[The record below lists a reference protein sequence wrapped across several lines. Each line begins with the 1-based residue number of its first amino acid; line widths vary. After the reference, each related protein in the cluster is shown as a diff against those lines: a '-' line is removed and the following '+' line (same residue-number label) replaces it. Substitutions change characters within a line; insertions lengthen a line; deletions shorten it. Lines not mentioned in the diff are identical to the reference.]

1 MTRRLTTM
9 LVSMLVLLGTWAGQA
24 SAVVQVKLQLLADGL
39 VHPLVMLNPPDGSKR
54 LFIVEQSGTVQ
65 ILMPDGKLRP
75 TPFIDLSKKMVKLDW
90 EFDERGL
97 LGMAFH
103 PKFKDNGKFYVVY
116 TAPVRTDA
124 ARRPRLLYCCT
135 NYLSEFQVSKADP
148 NKADLSTERIIYF
161 WDKPQFNHNGGELLF
176 GPDDGYLYISTG
188 DGGWANDVAIG
199 HTPKIGN
206 AQDLKVNLGKILR
219 IDVDS
224 GTPYGIPKDNPFV
237 GRSDALP
244 EIWAY
249 GLRNVWRMSFDAG
262 GKHELFG
269 ADVGQNT
276 WESVKIIQKG
286 GNHGWNRIEGS
297 HCFNP
302 DDPSNANLPQT
313 CDKTGLLMPIIEY
326 GNMNVIKEGK
336 GISITGGFVYRGKAM
351 PSLVGSYI
359 FGDWSKSFSEAQGLL
374 LVAHPPKQ
382 SGAMWTIEDVQV
394 VGMNFHSYVLAL
406 AQDENREL
414 YVLVSDNTAPGRAN
428 DRIYK
433 IVPAN

>member
-1 MTRRLTTM
+1 
-9 LVSMLVLLGTWAGQA
+9 
-24 SAVVQVKLQLLADGL
+24 VKLQLLADGL

>member
-9 LVSMLVLLGTWAGQA
+9 LVSMLVLLGMSAGPA
-24 SAVVQVKLQLLADGL
+24 SAVVQVKL
-39 VHPLVMLNPPDGSKR
+39 R

-135 NYLSEFQVSKADP
+135 NYLSEFQVSKTDP
-148 NKADLSTERIIYF
+148 NKAELSTERIIYF
-161 WDKPQFNHNGGELLF
+161 WDKPQFNHNGGEILF
-176 GPDDGYLYISTG
+176 GPDDGYLYVSIG

-206 AQDLKVNLGKILR
+206 GQDLKTNLGKIVR

-224 GTPYGIPKDNPFV
+224 GNPYSIPKDNPFV
-237 GRSDALP
+237 GRADALP

-249 GLRNVWRMSFDAG
+249 GLRNAWRMSFDAG
-262 GKHELFG
+262 GKHELFA

-351 PSLVGSYI
+351 PNLVGSYV

>member
-1 MTRRLTTM
+1 MTRKLATV
-9 LVSMLVLLGTWAGQA
+9 LASVLVLGLWVGSA
-24 SAVVQVKLQLLADGL
+24 SAVVKVKLQLFADGF
-39 VHPLVMLNPPDGSKR
+39 VHPLVMLSPPDGSKR
-54 LFIVEQSGTVQ
+54 LFIVEQSGTIQ
-65 ILMPDGKLRP
+65 ILMPDGKLRS

-97 LGMAFH
+97 LGLAFH

-116 TAPVRTDA
+116 TAPIRTDA

-135 NYLSEFQVSKADP
+135 NYLSEFRVSKTDP
-148 NKADLSTERIIYF
+148 NKADLSTERIVYF

-176 GPDDGYLYISTG
+176 GPDDGYLYISVG

-219 IDVDS
+219 IDVNS
-224 GTPYGIPKDNPFV
+224 GDPYSVPKDNPFV
-237 GRSDALP
+237 GRNDALP

-249 GLRNVWRMSFDAG
+249 GFRNAWRMSFDAG
-262 GKHELFG
+262 GKHELFAG
-269 ADVGQNT
+269 DVGQNS
-276 WESVKIIQKG
+276 WESVKLVQKG

-302 DDPSNANLPQT
+302 DDPSNPNAPNT
-313 CDKTGLLMPIIEY
+313 CDKSGLVMPIAEY
-326 GNMNVIKEGK
+326 GNINVTKGGK

-351 PSLVGSYI
+351 PSLVGSYV
-359 FGDWSKSFSEAQGLL
+359 FGDWSKSFTEPQGLL
-374 LVAHPPKQ
+374 LVARPPAQ
-382 SGAMWTIEDVQV
+382 AGAMWAIEDVEV
-394 VGMNFHSYVLAL
+394 TNMKFHSYVLGF
-406 AQDENREL
+406 AQDEDREL

-433 IVPAN
+433 IIPAN

>member
-1 MTRRLTTM
+1 MKRRLTTV
-9 LVSMLVLLGTWAGQA
+9 LVSLLVLGLWAGSA
-24 SAVVQVKLQLLADGL
+24 SAQVQVKLQPFADGL

-54 LFIVEQSGTVQ
+54 LFIAEQSGTIQ
-65 ILMPDGKLRP
+65 IVMPDGKLRP

-97 LGMAFH
+97 LGLAFH

-124 ARRPRLLYCCT
+124 ARRPRLLFCCT

-148 NKADLSTERIIYF
+148 NKADLSTERIVYF

-176 GPDDGYLYISTG
+176 GPDDGYLYVSIG

-206 AQDLKVNLGKILR
+206 GQDLKTNLGKIVR

-224 GTPYGIPKDNPFV
+224 GTPYSVPKDNPFV
-237 GRSDALP
+237 GRTDALP

-269 ADVGQNT
+269 ADVGQNM
-276 WESVKIIQKG
+276 WESVKVIQKG

-302 DDPSNANLPQT
+302 DDPSNPNLPQT
-313 CDKTGLLMPIIEY
+313 CDKTGLLMPAIEY
-326 GNMNVIKEGK
+326 GNTNVMKDGK
-336 GISITGGFVYRGKAM
+336 GLSITGGFVYRGKAI
-351 PSLVGSYI
+351 PSLVGSYV
-359 FGDWSKSFSEAQGLL
+359 FGDWSKSFSEPQGLL
-374 LVAHPPKQ
+374 LVARPPSQ
-382 SGAMWTIEDVQV
+382 AGSMWTIEDVQV
-394 VGMNFHSYVLAL
+394 TNMNFHSYVLGF
-406 AQDENREL
+406 AQDEDREL

>member
-9 LVSMLVLLGTWAGQA
+9 LVLVLVLGLWAGSA
-24 SAVVQVKLQLLADGL
+24 SAVVKVKLQLFAEGL

-54 LFIVEQSGTVQ
+54 LFIMEQTGTIQ
-65 ILMPDGKLRP
+65 IMMPDGKLRP
-75 TPFIDLSKKMVKLDW
+75 TPFIDLSKKMMKLDW

-97 LGMAFH
+97 LGLAFH

-116 TAPVRTDA
+116 TAPIRTDA

-135 NYLSEFQVSKADP
+135 NYLSEFRVSKTDP
-148 NKADLSTERIIYF
+148 NKADLATERIVYF

-176 GPDDGYLYISTG
+176 GPDDGYLYISIG

-206 AQDLKVNLGKILR
+206 GQDLKTNLGKIVR
-219 IDVDS
+219 IDVNS
-224 GTPYGIPKDNPFV
+224 GDPYSVPKDNPFV
-237 GRSDALP
+237 GRTDALP

-269 ADVGQNT
+269 ADVGQNM
-276 WESVKIIQKG
+276 WESVKLIQKG

-302 DDPSNANLPQT
+302 DDPSNPNAPQT

-326 GNMNVIKEGK
+326 GNTNVIKEGK

-351 PSLVGSYI
+351 PTLVGSYV
-359 FGDWSKSFSEAQGLL
+359 FGDWSKSFTQPQGLL
-374 LVAHPPKQ
+374 LVAHPPRQ
-382 SGAMWTIEDVQV
+382 AGAMWAIEDVEV
-394 VGMNFHSYVLAL
+394 TNMNFHS
-406 AQDENREL
+406 

>member
-1 MTRRLTTM
+1 MTRRLTTV
-9 LVSMLVLLGTWAGQA
+9 LVSLLVLGLWTGSV
-24 SAVVQVKLQLLADGL
+24 SAQVKVKLQPFADGL

-54 LFIVEQSGTVQ
+54 FFIVEQPGTIQ
-65 ILMPDGKLRP
+65 IMMPDGKLQP

-97 LGMAFH
+97 LGLAFH

-124 ARRPRLLYCCT
+124 TRRPRLLYCCT
-135 NYLSEFQVSKADP
+135 NYLSEFRVSKTDP
-148 NKADLSTERIIYF
+148 NKADLSTERIVYF

-176 GPDDGYLYISTG
+176 GPDDGYLYISVG

-206 AQDLKVNLGKILR
+206 GQDLKVNLGKILR

-224 GTPYGIPKDNPFV
+224 GTPYSIPKDNPFV
-237 GRSDALP
+237 GRTDALP

-276 WESVKIIQKG
+276 WESVKVIQKG

-302 DDPSNANLPQT
+302 DDPSNPSLPQN
-313 CDKTGLLMPIIEY
+313 CDKTGLLMPVIEY
-326 GNMNVIKEGK
+326 PNLNVMKDGK
-336 GISITGGFVYRGKAM
+336 GLSITGGFVYRGKAM
-351 PSLVGSYI
+351 PNVVGSYV
-359 FGDWSKSFSEAQGLL
+359 FGDWSKSFNEPQGLL
-374 LVAHPPKQ
+374 LVAHPPRQ
-382 SGAMWTIEDVQV
+382 PGTMWTIEDVQV
-394 VGMNFHSYVLAL
+394 TSMNFHSYVLAF
-406 AQDENREL
+406 AQDEDREL

>member
-1 MTRRLTTM
+1 MTRRLTM
-9 LVSMLVLLGTWAGQA
+9 LLVLALVVALSVG
-24 SAVVQVKLQLLADGL
+24 SAPAAEKVKLQLFADNL

-54 LFIVEQSGTVQ
+54 FFIVEQTGTIQ

-75 TPFIDLSKKMVKLDW
+75 TPFIDLSKKIVKLDW

-97 LGMAFH
+97 LGLAFH

-135 NYLSEFQVSKADP
+135 NYLSEFRVSKTDP

-161 WDKPQFNHNGGELLF
+161 WDKPQFNHNGGEILF
-176 GPDDGYLYISTG
+176 GPDDGYLYVSIG

-206 AQDLKVNLGKILR
+206 GQDLKTNLGKIVR
-219 IDVDS
+219 IDVNS
-224 GTPYGIPKDNPFV
+224 GDPYSVPKDNPFV
-237 GRSDALP
+237 GRNDALP

-249 GLRNVWRMSFDAG
+249 GFRNVWRMSFDAG
-262 GKHELFG
+262 GKRELFG
-269 ADVGQNT
+269 ADVGQNA
-276 WESVKIIQKG
+276 WESVKLIQRG
-286 GNHGWNRIEGS
+286 GNYGWNRIEGS

-302 DDPSNANLPQT
+302 DDPSNPNTPQT
-313 CDKTGLLMPIIEY
+313 CDKTGLTMPIIEY
-326 GNMNVIKEGK
+326 GNINVTKGGK
-336 GISITGGFVYRGKAM
+336 GISIAGGFVYRGKAL
-351 PSLVGSYI
+351 PKLVGSYV
-359 FGDWSKSFSEAQGLL
+359 FGDWSRSFTEPQGLL
-374 LVAHPPKQ
+374 LLARPPAQ
-382 SGAMWTIEDVQV
+382 AGAMWTVEDLEVSN
-394 VGMNFHSYVLAL
+394 MNFHSYVLAF
-406 AQDENREL
+406 AQDEDREL